1 MLLNFEDDVVFE
13 FGFDNMYGAMFVFE
27 FKWLFVELFVQL
39 FITFPVV
46 PALLFIFWAGL
57 RFELG

>member
-27 FKWLFVELFVQL
+27 FKWLFVQL

-46 PALLFIFWAGL
+46 PALLFIFWGGL
-57 RFELG
+57 RFGLG